1 MHFNPRVSVLK
12 WNPFWQNCDVLS
24 DNWSKW
30 TLDYWS
36 LHDFQHVYVLFF
48 YYIWSILG
56 STLLGLGFGVLYFFL
71 CLICFVQEFLDFCVF
86 LVFNLIFSFGF
97 VFFFAFGSN
106 KDLGFRLW
114 SNKKCWVK
122 FGSRFKTLLVCHVF
136 LLKVFWFKDMFEKYP
151 LSLF

>member
-12 WNPFWQNCDVLS
+12 WNQFWQNCDVLS

-36 LHDFQHVYVLFF
+36 LHDFQHVCVLVF

-56 STLLGLGFGVLYFFL
+56 STLLGLGFGVLYFFW

-97 VFFFAFGSN
+97 VFFFLLLGQTKILVSDYGRTKNVESN
-106 KDLGFRLW
+106 LGQGLRP
-114 SNKKCWVK
+114 CW
-122 FGSRFKTLLVCHVF
+122 FA
-136 LLKVFWFKDMFEKYP
+136 MF
-151 LSLF
+151 FC